1 MTDLTSLKYTEE
13 HEWIALDGD
22 VATIGITDYAA
33 DKLGDV
39 VYVDL
44 PAVGSVVTAGDV
56 CGEIESTKSVGEL
69 YAPLTG
75 EVVEVND
82 DVVADPSL
90 VNADAFAG
98 WLFGVARNL
107 GSNTH
112 RRSLRRATYATD
124 PHELGE
130 PGVVAGPETSHAA
143 QDWVVRA
150 LATLPPRE
158 RDVVGCLDVVGLD
171 IETTAR
177 ALGMSAVA
185 VRVARHRGLKR
196 LRGLA
201 PGPQDTSSERSPAR

>member
-1 MTDLTSLKYTEE
+1 MTDLNSLKYTDE
-13 HEWIALDGD
+13 HEWIALEGD

-44 PAVGSVVTAGDV
+44 PAVGSTVTAGDV

-98 WLFGVARNL
+98 WLVKLRVEPADVDGLLDRAAYVAL
-107 GSNTH
+107 TG
-112 RRSLRRATYATD
+112 
-124 PHELGE
+124 GE
-130 PGVVAGPETSHAA
+130 E
-143 QDWVVRA
+143 
-150 LATLPPRE
+150 
-158 RDVVGCLDVVGLD
+158 
-171 IETTAR
+171 
-177 ALGMSAVA
+177 
-185 VRVARHRGLKR
+185 
-196 LRGLA
+196 
-201 PGPQDTSSERSPAR
+201 